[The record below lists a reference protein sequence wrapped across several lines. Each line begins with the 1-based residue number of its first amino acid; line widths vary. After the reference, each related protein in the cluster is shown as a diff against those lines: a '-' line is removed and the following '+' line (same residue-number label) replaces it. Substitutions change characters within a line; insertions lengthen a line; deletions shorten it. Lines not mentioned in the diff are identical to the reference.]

1 MLEIELSE
9 LSLKNIVIEKSVSK
23 FCVVTRNWVIKVGN
37 FKANTIFEKQK
48 PRGGINTKVQFGDS
62 IPSIGYCRS

>member
-23 FCVVTRNWVIKVGN
+23 FWVIKVGN

-48 PRGGINTKVQFGDS
+48 PRGGIKTKVQFGDS